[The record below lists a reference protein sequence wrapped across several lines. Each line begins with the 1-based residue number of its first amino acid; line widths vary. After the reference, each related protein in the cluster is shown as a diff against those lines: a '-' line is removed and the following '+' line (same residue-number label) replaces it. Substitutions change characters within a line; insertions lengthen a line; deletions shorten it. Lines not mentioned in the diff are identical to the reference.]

1 MKMNKILNCRGSILL
16 VLIGAFLLAL
26 SGGAVSQEQEE
37 KALNFQEIAAEVEK
51 RLPDAEEKLLAGV
64 AAAEQLLKSSKTEA
78 GEMTGKWNEILEQS
92 FASPVMKELAQLRP
106 LLKVTIDRGLA
117 EAMQASLDRMSK
129 GKAPVASSSGKAGIT
144 LPVARDIHKDAEE
157 LLGFAQEI
165 QSVGEAVA
173 WTLKVNRHI
182 ESLEF
187 DIGNAPAR
195 VGAYVDDM
203 KLMSASLM
211 DIRRKANQAME
222 DYSKTRGSLAEL
234 KGEMSRYLTLT
245 MTMKYKTQNATVS
258 LVNTAKYLEPETG
271 YVIPA
276 TELKRM
282 EVLADYWKDVKNLYP
297 LLRQDIAD
305 GVARW
310 APHPKAKWANYL
322 ESKKEFN
329 RVYAPLLQGNL
340 FQGIPLFEGKK
351 YTELS
356 GVVLDTEMTLRSV
369 IAAIAGEE
377 KNVEIRRSSLM
388 QDNVLTRK
396 EQEEIRKL
404 EAMYGPEREKSLT
417 NAVYKAAGGYA
428 KVVELE
434 RFLENSDVKDGAY
447 AKVKEEL
454 DALLK
459 RRHPEQRAADSAL
472 QTFYKQLPEA
482 QRRVDAIIAEHG
494 KRKKDLGLQPMLKEA
509 KLAKE
514 KTFDTLKPRSEW

>member
-1 MKMNKILNCRGSILL
+1 MKVRKILNCRGTVVILL
-16 VLIGAFLLAL
+16 MGAFLLAGA
-26 SGGAVSQEQEE
+26 GGTASQEQEARMPTYE
-37 KALNFQEIAAEVEK
+37 EVAVEVEK
-51 RLPDAEEKLLAGV
+51 RLADAEQKILAGV
-64 AAAEQLLKSSKTEA
+64 AAVEELLKSSKTDA
-78 GEMTGKWNEILEQS
+78 SQMTGKWNEIREQS

-106 LLKVTIDRGLA
+106 LLKLTIDRGLH
-117 EAMQASLDRMSK
+117 EAVQASRDRMNK
-129 GKAPVASSSGKAGIT
+129 GNAPVPPSSGKAGIT
-144 LPVARDIHKDAEE
+144 LPIARDIHRDAEE

-203 KLMSASLM
+203 KLMSASLA

-245 MTMKYKTQNATVS
+245 MAMKYKTQNAAVS

-282 EVLADYWKDVKNLYP
+282 EVLAEYWKDVKNLYP

-305 GVARW
+305 GVVRW

-329 RVYAPLLQGNL
+329 KVYAPLLQGNL
-340 FQGIPLFEGKK
+340 FQGIPFFEGKK

-369 IAAIAGEE
+369 LAAIAGEE
-377 KNVEIRRSSLM
+377 KNVETRRSALA

-404 EAMYGPEREKSLT
+404 EAMYGPEREKNLVK
-417 NAVYKAAGGYA
+417 AVHKAAGGYG

-434 RFLENSDVKDGAY
+434 RFVENSEMKDGAY
-447 AKVKEEL
+447 ERAKEEL
-454 DALLK
+454 DTLLK

-482 QRRVDAIIAEHG
+482 QRRVDAIIADHG
-494 KRKKDLGLQPMLKEA
+494 KRKKDLGLQPVLKEA

>member
-1 MKMNKILNCRGSILL
+1 MKMTRKAYCRRSAVLL
-16 VLIGAFLLAL
+16 LIGAFLLSW
-26 SGGAVSQEQEE
+26 SGEAVCQEQEE

-51 RLPDAEEKLLAGV
+51 RLPDAEQKILIGV
-64 AAAEQLLKSSKTEA
+64 AAVEELLKSSKTDA
-78 GEMTGKWNEILEQS
+78 SQMTGKWNEIREQS

-106 LLKVTIDRGLA
+106 LLKITIDRGLH
-117 EAMQASLDRMSK
+117 EAVQASRERMNK
-129 GKAPVASSSGKAGIT
+129 GNAPVSSSGKGGIT
-144 LPVARDIHKDAEE
+144 LPIARDIHRDAEE

-203 KLMSASLM
+203 KLMSASLV
-211 DIRRKANQAME
+211 DIRRKANQALE
-222 DYSKTRGSLAEL
+222 NYSRNQGSLPEL
-234 KGEMSRYLTLT
+234 RGEMERYLTQT
-245 MTMKYKTQNATVS
+245 MTMKYKTQNAAVS
-258 LVNTAKYLEPETG
+258 LVNTSKYLEPEAG

-282 EVLADYWKDVKNLYP
+282 EVLAEYWKDGKNLYP

-310 APHPKAKWANYL
+310 APHPKAKWSNYL

-329 RVYAPLLQGNL
+329 KVYAPLLQGNL

-377 KNVEIRRSSLM
+377 KNVEIRRSALV
-388 QDNVLTRK
+388 QDNFLTRK

-404 EAMYGPEREKSLT
+404 EAMYGPEREKSLK

-434 RFLENSDVKDGAY
+434 RFLENSDIKDGAY

-459 RRHPEQRAADSAL
+459 RRHPEQRAADSAM

-482 QRRVDAIIAEHG
+482 QKRVDTIIADHG

-509 KLAKE
+509 RLAKE
-514 KTFDTLKPRSEW
+514 KQFDTLKPRSQW

>member
-1 MKMNKILNCRGSILL
+1 MKTTKILNCHGSL
-16 VLIGAFLLAL
+16 VLVLLGAFLLA
-26 SGGAVSQEQEE
+26 SAGGAAAQEQEE
-37 KALNFQEIAAEVEK
+37 KALSFQEIAAEVEK
-51 RLPDAEEKLLAGV
+51 RLPDAEEKLLAG
-64 AAAEQLLKSSKTEA
+64 AAAVEQLLKSSKTEA

-106 LLKVTIDRGLA
+106 LLKVTIDRGLH
-117 EAMQASLDRMSK
+117 EAMQASRERMTK
-129 GKAPVASSSGKAGIT
+129 GDAPVASTSGKSGIT
-144 LPVARDIHKDAEE
+144 LPIARDIHKDAEE

-203 KLMSASLM
+203 KLMSASLA

-245 MTMKYKTQNATVS
+245 MAMKYKTQNAAVS

-282 EVLADYWKDVKNLYP
+282 EVLAEYWKDVKNLYP

-305 GVARW
+305 GVVRW

-329 RVYAPLLQGNL
+329 KVYAPLLQGNL
-340 FQGIPLFEGKK
+340 FQGIPFFEGKK

-369 IAAIAGEE
+369 LAAIAGEE
-377 KNVEIRRSSLM
+377 KNVETRRSALA

-404 EAMYGPEREKSLT
+404 EAMYGPEREKNLVK
-417 NAVYKAAGGYA
+417 AVHKAAGGYG

-434 RFLENSDVKDGAY
+434 RFVENSEMKDGAY
-447 AKVKEEL
+447 ERAKEEL
-454 DALLK
+454 DTLLK

-482 QRRVDAIIAEHG
+482 QRRVDAIIADHG
-494 KRKKDLGLQPMLKEA
+494 KRKKDLGLQPVLKEA

>member
-1 MKMNKILNCRGSILL
+1 MKKRSFLRGIALPVLL
-16 VLIGAFLLAL
+16 SAFLAVLC
-26 SGGAVSQEQEE
+26 GGAVSQEQED
-37 KALNFQEIAAEVEK
+37 KGLNFREIAAEVEK
-51 RLPDAEEKLLAGV
+51 RLPDAEEKLLTGV
-64 AAAEQLLKSSKTEA
+64 AAVEQLLKSSKTEA
-78 GEMTGKWNEILEQS
+78 GQMTGKWIEILEQS
-92 FASPVMKELAQLRP
+92 FASPVMKELGQLRP
-106 LLKVTIDRGLA
+106 LLKLAIDSGLH
-117 EAMQASLDRMSK
+117 EAMQASRDKMKK
-129 GKAPVASSSGKAGIT
+129 GNAPVSSSSGKSGIT
-144 LPVARDIHKDAEE
+144 LPIARDIHKDAEE

-165 QSVGEAVA
+165 QSAGEAVA

-203 KLMSASLM
+203 KLMSASLA

-245 MTMKYKTQNATVS
+245 MTMKYKTQNAAVS

-276 TELKRM
+276 AELKRM
-282 EVLADYWKDVKNLYP
+282 EVLAEYWKDGKNLYP
-297 LLRQDIAD
+297 LLRQDIAE

-310 APHPKAKWANYL
+310 APHPKAKWSNYL

-329 RVYAPLLQGNL
+329 KVYSPLLQGNL

-377 KNVEIRRSSLM
+377 KNVEVRRSALVE
-388 QDNVLTRK
+388 DNVLTRK

-404 EAMYGPEREKSLT
+404 EAEYGPEREKSLRS
-417 NAVYKAAGGYA
+417 AVYKAAGGYA
-428 KVVELE
+428 RVVELE
-434 RFLENSDVKDGAY
+434 RFLENSEIKDGAY
-447 AKVKEEL
+447 ERAKEEL
-454 DALLK
+454 DSLLK
-459 RRHPEQRAADSAL
+459 RRHPDQRAADSAM

-482 QRRVDAIIAEHG
+482 QRRVDSIIADHG
-494 KRKKDLGLQPMLKEA
+494 KRKKDLGLQPVLKEA
-509 KLAKE
+509 KLARE
-514 KTFDTLKPRSEW
+514 KQFDTLKPRSQW

>member
-1 MKMNKILNCRGSILL
+1 MKMTRKAYCRRSAVLL
-16 VLIGAFLLAL
+16 LIGAFLLSW
-26 SGGAVSQEQEE
+26 SGEAVCQEQEE
-37 KALNFQEIAAEVEK
+37 RALSFQEIAAEVEK
-51 RLPDAEEKLLAGV
+51 RLPDAEQKILAGV
-64 AAAEQLLKSSKTEA
+64 AAVEELLKSSKTDA
-78 GEMTGKWNEILEQS
+78 SQMTGKWNEIREQS
-92 FASPVMKELAQLRP
+92 FASSVMKELAQLRP
-106 LLKVTIDRGLA
+106 LLKLTIDRGVY
-117 EAMQASLDRMSK
+117 EAVQASRDRMNK
-129 GKAPVASSSGKAGIT
+129 GNAPVPPSSGKAGIT
-144 LPVARDIHKDAEE
+144 LPIARDIHRDAEE

-203 KLMSASLM
+203 KLMSASLV
-211 DIRRKANQAME
+211 DIRRKANQALE
-222 DYSKTRGSLAEL
+222 SYSRNQRSLPEL
-234 KGEMSRYLTLT
+234 RGEMERYLTQT
-245 MTMKYKTQNATVS
+245 MTMKYKTQNAAVS
-258 LVNTAKYLEPETG
+258 LVNTSKYLEPEAG

-282 EVLADYWKDVKNLYP
+282 EVLAEYWKDGKNLYP

-329 RVYAPLLQGNL
+329 KVYAPLLQGNL

-356 GVVLDTEMTLRSV
+356 NVVLDTETTLRTV
-369 IAAIAGEE
+369 LAAIAGEE
-377 KNVEIRRSSLM
+377 KNVEIRRNALV

-404 EAMYGPEREKSLT
+404 EVLYGPQREKSLQ

-434 RFLENSDVKDGAY
+434 RFLENSAAKDGAY
-447 AKVKEEL
+447 EKAKEEL
-454 DALLK
+454 DTLLK
-459 RRHPEQRAADSAL
+459 RRHPEQQAADSAM
-472 QTFYKQLPEA
+472 QTFYRQLPEA
-482 QRRVDAIIAEHG
+482 QKRVDTIIADHG
-494 KRKKDLGLQPMLKEA
+494 KRKRDLGLQPLLKEA
-509 KLAKE
+509 RLAKE
-514 KTFDTLKPRSEW
+514 KQFDTLKPRSQW